1 MNRTVLVAV
10 ACVALLGIFAAIAS
24 SVVDGRRPLPG
35 DVARSFAATVSK
47 AGAGAAKG
55 TAPSCQ
61 KVSVEFYA
69 CTAIVSPRRRATVVN
84 VSYQVWLDDDGCWDT
99 RRRTPN
105 PQPAALGPLR
115 PRFNSLRGCI
125 PR

>member
-35 DVARSFAATVSK
+35 DMARSFAATVSK
-47 AGAGAAKG
+47 AGAGAAKV
-55 TAPSCQ
+55 TAPPCQ
-61 KVSVEFYA
+61 KASVEFYA
-69 CTAIVSPRRRATVVN
+69 RTATVGPRRRATVVTCP
-84 VSYQVWLDDDGCWDT
+84 YQVGLGDEGCRHT

-105 PQPAALGPLR
+105 PQPATLGPLR
-115 PRFNSLRGCI
+115 PRFNSLR
-125 PR
+125 